1 MLPTE
6 NFEKP
11 TSVFLWNSSQL
22 LDLLFQARARSSGP
36 AALLPAPSL
45 AASEKQSSSQAI
57 KALTAVPLPLTCL
70 DLASSSASTQLLRK
84 MFSSSGD
91 IVPSSAGSL
100 EEPSTALALPSC
112 LAPLPGRSLGDVGVQ
127 LGLKL
132 GLSMGIGLE
141 ERLGLGLD
149 RQIART
155 IAEVEE
161 RVNKRVSQ
169 LKAELQRRETELE
182 IERAERERLKSEKQ
196 EVEDSAAY
204 LSRQVNINL
213 FIYFNFKQFII
224 YKNFLILVSVRSV
237 LPRRCRSN

>member
-1 MLPTE
+1 MWPTE
-6 NFEKP
+6 NLEKT
-11 TSVFLWNSSQL
+11 TSVFLWNSFQL

-45 AASEKQSSSQAI
+45 AVSEKQSSSQTI
-57 KALTAVPLPLTCL
+57 KAFTAVPLPLTCL
-70 DLASSSASTQLLRK
+70 DLASSSASTQLIRK

-100 EEPSTALALPSC
+100 KEPSTALALPSS
-112 LAPLPGRSLGDVGVQ
+112 LAPLPGRSLGNAGVQ

-132 GLSMGIGLE
+132 GLSVGIGLE

-149 RQIART
+149 QQIART

-169 LKAELQRRETELE
+169 LKAELQRREVDLE
-182 IERAERERLKSEKQ
+182 IERAEGERLKSEKQ

-204 LSRQVNINL
+204 LSRQVNINSFL
-213 FIYFNFKQFII
+213 YFNFKKFII
-224 YKNFLILVSVRSV
+224 YKNILIFVSVRSV
-237 LPRRCRSN
+237 LP